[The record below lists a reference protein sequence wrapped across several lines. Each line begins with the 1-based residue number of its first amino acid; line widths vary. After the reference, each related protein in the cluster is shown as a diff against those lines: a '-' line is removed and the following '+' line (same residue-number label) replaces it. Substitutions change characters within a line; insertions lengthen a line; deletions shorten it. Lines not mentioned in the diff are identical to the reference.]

1 MRTAILIAWSSLL
14 LAGTLQAA
22 QPALVPLDVA
32 DEGAP
37 TFTVYSSR
45 EGLSDE
51 IWSTVGFDRQ
61 GFVWAGS
68 ASSLARFDG
77 YRWTPW
83 SLPQAHSLVRDMQP
97 APDGILWAIFEREG
111 LARYDGR
118 SWTIYPE
125 SNVFHQRFS
134 DIELADGT
142 PEIWV
147 SDDKGLLK
155 LDGDTWLPDPGNPSL
170 HRGPVVGIEQ
180 TESLSGSP
188 RQWMLSTIDGLWYRE
203 IVAGPNP
210 NSWRRFEEPGFDT
223 LHGTNLLRAHDGET
237 EELWV
242 LTYGDGLFRI
252 RNDGVR
258 VWRSATGELPSEAIY
273 SARATYSAQ
282 GQRTLWLASRAGL
295 LRLRNDKI
303 AVFDRRNGL
312 PSDAVRGIKLDKNA
326 DGTEVLWLATERGIA
341 RTALTSSQWQTVSL
355 LGSRENGVF
364 TAMIEPDG
372 KGSERLW
379 VGSAKSGVGLLEDG
393 QWRYLTLE
401 NGGLPTTGVRQ
412 IWRLPDSSGKP
423 QRLFSLVDGRLMRVD
438 DDLNL
443 VPIAVP
449 WPRDNDEVAAH
460 ALSRQQQNQY
470 ETWFAN
476 LHSGI
481 YRWVDGRWTQYL
493 ADGAKQPW
501 SVVGLA
507 EQIDA
512 QGRSWLWAASN
523 QGLAVYNGLQW
534 KMIRGL
540 PTDSFRSVTLI
551 RHAQRPTLWAASA
564 RNGVVR
570 LDVSDPMAPVVIADD
585 AVPAPPDPTVYTISE
600 DSKGRLY
607 VCTNNGVQQLTPDQ
621 GRRFTERIFRRR
633 DGLVHDECNT
643 NAQFVDAHDRYWVGT
658 LGGLSVFDPN
668 IKTSIGESRPKPLRF
683 TDFVVDGESSN
694 PDSKSNLLLAAGTTE
709 LSIGYSVLSGLREQ
723 ESVYRS
729 QLVGFENEPGKWTS
743 EHRRRFNRLAPG
755 DYVLRVEGRDY
766 TGTASTPITVHFTVD
781 ARWWEQPRIQILL
794 AMLVAGI
801 TAGLVLLYNRGLR
814 LRQRRLKREVAR
826 QTAEIRSTNLRLT
839 ELSYRDP
846 LTGVANRRRLMEVV
860 DSAIDRAQ
868 TRSLPIGLIVL
879 DVDHFKS
886 YNDHFGHLAGD
897 VALRAVAQA
906 LQSAM
911 REQDLVSRFGGEE
924 FACLLI
930 DADMEV
936 VAGCAERMRALVE
949 ALPPRMLGNA
959 TQTITISAG
968 VLSRIPAPGDSAGD
982 LLREADAALYRA
994 KNEGRNCV
1002 RGAKSDGPI
1011 LPTKISDS

>member
-1 MRTAILIAWSSLL
+1 MRTAILIAWASLL
-14 LAGTLQAA
+14 LAGTLNADQS
-22 QPALVPLDVA
+22 ALVPLDVA
-32 DEGAP
+32 DEAAP
-37 TFTVYSSR
+37 TFSVYSSR

-51 IWSTVGFDRQ
+51 IWSTVGFDNQ

-68 ASSLARFDG
+68 ASGLARFDG

-83 SLPQAHSLVRDMQP
+83 SFPQAHSLVRDMQP
-97 APDGILWAIFEREG
+97 APNGILWAIFEREG

-118 SWTIYPE
+118 SWSLYPE

-134 DIELADGT
+134 DILRTDGS

-147 SDDKGLLK
+147 SDDSGLLK
-155 LDGDTWLPDPGNPSL
+155 LEVESWSPDPGNSSVN
-170 HRGPVVGIEQ
+170 RGPVVGIEQ
-180 TESLSGSP
+180 TESLFGSP

-203 IVAGPNP
+203 IVAGAKPNP
-210 NSWRRFEEPGFDT
+210 WKRFEEPGFDL
-223 LHGTNLLRAHDGET
+223 LHGTNLLHAHDGDA

-252 RNDGVR
+252 RNDGIR
-258 VWRSATGELPSEAIY
+258 TWRAVTGELPSEAIY

-295 LRLRNDKI
+295 LRLRNDKV

-355 LGSRENGVF
+355 LGARENGVF
-364 TAMIEPDG
+364 AAMIEPDG

-379 VGSAKSGVGLLEDG
+379 VGTSKFGVGLLERG
-393 QWRYLTLE
+393 QWRLLTLE
-401 NGGLPTTGVRQ
+401 NGSFPAAGVRQ
-412 IWRLPDSSGKP
+412 MWRLPDSNGRP
-423 QRLFSLVDGRLMRVD
+423 QSLFSLNDGRLVRVD
-438 DDLNL
+438 DAMNFT
-443 VPIAVP
+443 PIAVP
-449 WPRDNDEVAAH
+449 WPRGNDEVAAH
-460 ALSRQQQNQY
+460 AVSRRQQDHY
-470 ETWFAN
+470 ETWFGN

-481 YRWVDGRWTQYL
+481 YRWADGRWKQYL

-501 SVVGLA
+501 SVIGLT

-512 QGRSWLWAASN
+512 QGRSWLWAATN

-534 KMIRGL
+534 RMIRGL
-540 PTDSFRSVTLI
+540 PTDSFRSVTVI

-570 LDVSDPMAPVVIADD
+570 LDISDPMKPALIMDD
-585 AVPAPPDPTVYTISE
+585 KVPAPPDPTVYSVSE

-621 GRRFTERIFRRR
+621 DGRFTERVFRRR

-643 NAQFVDAHDRYWVGT
+643 NAQFVDTHDRYWVGT
-658 LGGLSVFDPN
+658 LGGLSMYDPN
-668 IKTSIGESRPKPLRF
+668 IKTSIRQSRPKPLRF
-683 TDFVVDGESSN
+683 TDFVVDGESSDPN
-694 PDSKSNLLLAAGTTE
+694 SMNNRMLAAGTIE

-723 ESVYRS
+723 ESLYRS
-729 QLVGFENEPGKWTS
+729 QLVGLESEPGIWTS
-743 EHRRRFNRLAPG
+743 EHRRRFTRLAPG
-755 DYVLRVEGRDY
+755 DYELKVEGRDY

-781 ARWWEQPRIQILL
+781 AFWWEQARIRFLL
-794 AMLVAGI
+794 ALIVACI
-801 TAGLVLLYNRGLR
+801 AAGLVLLYNRGLR

-826 QTAEIRSTNLRLT
+826 QTAEIRTANLRLT

-846 LTGVANRRRLMEVV
+846 LTGVANRRRLMEVI
-860 DSAIDRAQ
+860 DSAIERSLK
-868 TRSLPIGLIVL
+868 RSLPIGLIVL
-879 DVDHFKS
+879 DVDHFKD
-886 YNDHFGHLAGD
+886 YNDQFGHLAGD

-906 LQSAM
+906 LQSAT

-930 DADMEV
+930 DADLDV
-936 VAGCAERMRALVE
+936 VARCAERMRALVE

-968 VLSRIPAPGDSAGD
+968 ILSRVPAPGDSAGD

-1002 RGAKSDGPI
+1002 RSAGSVSPKSE
-1011 LPTKISDS
+1011 SDDT